1 MARFQNAQ
9 YLEPGVRQPGSGDGG
24 ELAASL
30 NRYEFLL
37 TAALLL
43 KRGTGSSI
51 DPMRCSE
58 VLKPAKEAARKP
70 RRATA

>member
-1 MARFQNAQ
+1 VFDNMDLG
-9 YLEPGVRQPGSGDGG
+9 YGG

-43 KRGTGSSI
+43 TRGTGSPI
-51 DPMRCSE
+51 DALRCSE
-58 VLKPAKEAARKP
+58 VLKPAKGAARKP
-70 RRATA
+70 RRATAWNPDSID